1 MFQEF
6 YKSSQW
12 LSLPLITLVF
22 FLLFFVAMLVW
33 VVFGLRDKRRVDHL
47 ASLPFASD
55 REPQKQPESN
65 HG

>member
-6 YKSSQW
+6 YKSSEW

-22 FLLFFVAMLVW
+22 FLLFFVAVLAW
-33 VVFGLRDKRRVDHL
+33 VIFGLRDKRRVDHL

-55 REPQKQPESN
+55 RETKKHSESN